1 MESGGLGLYDE
12 VTQFCSISG
21 VGSICILG
29 GPTINRKPLTAFGVA
44 KCKQETLEIQQGIAI
59 AHPAHQLPL

>member
-29 GPTINRKPLTAFGVA
+29 GPILVIIGPMITRKPL
-44 KCKQETLEIQQGIAI
+44 KDSIQSGKK
-59 AHPAHQLPL
+59 